1 MFQIWKY
8 NTTDINLISPSLDL
22 IYHESIFVL
31 DSPFFNMETW
41 IVNPVNPVNPLKHF
55 NCDNIACIISEF
67 PEY

>member
-8 NTTDINLISPSLDL
+8 NRTDINLISPSLDL
-22 IYHESIFVL
+22 IYPEGILVL
-31 DSPFFNMETW
+31 YSTFFNMETW
-41 IVNPVNPVNPLKHF
+41 TVNPINPHKHF